1 MQPVWAAAGNLSQL
15 VTDRLSE
22 ELDYD
27 EITTIKL
34 CSVIPP
40 PWIFLYF
47 FEIIALFLQL
57 SVKTIAFFLLFFPDY
72 LEPSG
77 SQ

>member
-1 MQPVWAAAGNLSQL
+1 MPSMRKFMYYRLQQVSMQPVWAAAGNLSQL

-40 PWIFLYF
+40 PWIFF
-47 FEIIALFLQL
+47 TFLKL
-57 SVKTIAFFLLFFPDY
+57 S
-72 LEPSG
+72 PSFYNC
-77 SQ
+77 Q